1 MCTFGE
7 SRVSERDFTSP
18 PSAGTA
24 PERSCGE
31 QHRPCLGCVKMEP
44 DGDLTPPSPSPS
56 PPPISSSA
64 SRIETRI
71 SRMSRVYVSPAMCG
85 TCPCG
90 GSRPARLP
98 RPLTTQRRG
107 PAGLRGGARSPPDR
121 QRVTGKG
128 FQPRPCPTPAPAT
141 PAAVPSG
148 RGRGALRSL
157 LCAAVRGCLILPGA
171 ASSYPL
177 WPVRVSPST
186 GVSAF
191 GAGSLAVA
199 PC

>member
-1 MCTFGE
+1 
-7 SRVSERDFTSP
+7 
-18 PSAGTA
+18 
-24 PERSCGE
+24 
-31 QHRPCLGCVKMEP
+31 
-44 DGDLTPPSPSPS
+44 
-56 PPPISSSA
+56 
-64 SRIETRI
+64 
-71 SRMSRVYVSPAMCG
+71 MSRVYVSPAMCG
-85 TCPCG
+85 TCPRG

-107 PAGLRGGARSPPDR
+107 PAGLRGGARSQPDR

-141 PAAVPSG
+141 PAAVPGG

-186 GVSAF
+186 GGISVWGWEPGRGALLTGATAAALGVALVASDVQVWAHAGAAGGTRVTIYSVQTRPTPF
-191 GAGSLAVA
+191 GLLPSKAR
-199 PC
+199 